1 MELRKR
7 LNEIK
12 RQLKQDIHDKEIHYM
27 VKIDRMMKYKAL
39 LGASER
45 DMAKIVGLSKSEVN
59 RMSKVY
65 RLPYKAKIY
74 AVKMKIEKWA
84 MIEISSMVENDQNI
98 ALKHLYAGRI
108 KTRQDVFK
116 AVVINER

>member
-12 RQLKQDIHDKEIHYM
+12 RQLRLDIHNKEIHYM
-27 VKIDRMMKYKAL
+27 EKIDRLMKYKAL

-45 DMAKIVGLSKSEVN
+45 DIAKIVELSKSEVN

-74 AVKMKIEKWA
+74 AVKLKIEKWA
-84 MIEISSMVENDQNI
+84 MIEISSMAENEQKI
-98 ALKHLYAGRI
+98 ALKNLYAGRI
-108 KTRQDVFK
+108 KTRKDVFK
-116 AVVINER
+116 MVILNDR